1 MIFGKQLT
9 KIFGTFHAVD
19 HLNIHVKSGEIYA
32 FLGPNGAGKTTT
44 IRMLTGSLSPTSGE
58 IEICRLSYQHNELEL
73 KRIIG
78 VVPDEPHMY
87 ENLRG
92 REYIDFIKGIY
103 RLDSTTTEK
112 RFEEICSAFDIDFL
126 QTYIGDY
133 SHGMKQ
139 KLMVASVLMRH
150 PKVIF
155 LDEPTIGL
163 DARSAKILKT
173 LLEKYRN
180 EGSAIFLTTHI
191 LEIAEKMSDR
201 IGILKNGRMIA
212 EGSLEELRKTAK
224 NEQSTLEDIFL
235 ELTGGAEYGEAID
248 HL

>member
-1 MIFGKQLT
+1 
-9 KIFGTFHAVD
+9 
-19 HLNIHVKSGEIYA
+19 
-32 FLGPNGAGKTTT
+32 
-44 IRMLTGSLSPTSGE
+44 
-58 IEICRLSYQHNELEL
+58 
-73 KRIIG
+73 
-78 VVPDEPHMY
+78 
-87 ENLRG
+87 
-92 REYIDFIKGIY
+92 
-103 RLDSTTTEK
+103 
-112 RFEEICSAFDIDFL
+112 
-126 QTYIGDY
+126 
-133 SHGMKQ
+133 MKQ

-212 EGSLEELRKTAK
+212 EGTLEELRKTAK
-224 NEQSTLEDIFL
+224 NEQISLEDIFL
-235 ELTGGAEYGEAID
+235 ELTGGAEYGEVID